1 LRLLTAEITD
11 LIAEITDRVTAIACS
26 LLAIVG
32 CGQRHRTITS
42 VVIDQTTASPVVHRE
57 SPTKCG
63 CTVSP

>member
-32 CGQRHRTITS
+32 CG
-42 VVIDQTTASPVVHRE
+42 TAAPHDYECRRRSNNGIACRAP
-57 SPTKCG
+57 G
-63 CTVSP
+63 IAN